1 MEGSLNADVFHIA
14 SYRTWGSFTGW
25 LGSVTMELA
34 TVTGFDFFQSTIVVS
49 STAWAAVR
57 FWKHSRGWTF
67 PFRLKSA
74 LGWISDVALVI
85 GTVEVDP
92 IPAGREEVIGP
103 QAVWAWLV
111 GETSRVVHAADL

>member
-1 MEGSLNADVFHIA
+1 MEGSLFADVFHIA
-14 SYRTWGSFTGW
+14 SNRTWGSFTGW

-74 LGWISDVALVI
+74 LGWISDVALVF

-103 QAVWAWLV
+103 QAVGA
-111 GETSRVVHAADL
+111 GRGGGAARGGH